1 MKNFSEA
8 EILPNTLV
16 VKTTDKIDILTID
29 KKRAFTL

>member
-8 EILPNTLV
+8 EILPNMLV

-29 KKRAFTL
+29 KERAFTL